1 MNFNAAYKIFFPF
14 LLFFAFEADA
24 QQSAVTAGSGTISGK
39 LIDATNN
46 QTLPFATVALIRKSD
61 NKVLNGLQTDMN
73 GNFKLTGITDG
84 VYGIRITFVSYLTI
98 NKDNINIGA
107 PNRTVNLG
115 TIKMGAAK
123 GLLKEV
129 VISSQKSQIQ

>member
-1 MNFNAAYKIFFPF
+1 MNLNAICKIVLAL

-24 QQSAVTAGSGTISGK
+24 QQSAVSAGSGIISGK

-61 NKVLNGLQTDMN
+61 NKVLNGLQTDIN
-73 GNFKLTGITDG
+73 GNFKLTNIDDG
-84 VYGIRITFVSYLTI
+84 VYAIRITFVSYLTI

-107 PNRTVNLG
+107 ANRTVNLG
-115 TIKMGAAK
+115 TIKMGP
-123 GLLKEV
+123 
-129 VISSQKSQIQ
+129 